1 MTYRGTN
8 ALVLGIP
15 RGGVLVAAEVARRIE
30 AELDVVITR
39 KLGVP
44 DEPELAM
51 GAMTANGEVYV
62 NEYTVAAH
70 DVTAEQ
76 LAAVIT
82 REAAE
87 AKVRE
92 ERFRGERLQRQIANR
107 TVIVVDDGLATGATM
122 RAALRALR
130 LVRPAR
136 LVAAVPVGP
145 PDTCQE
151 LQQEA
156 DEVVYLSA
164 PAAFSSVGAHYHDF
178 RPPADE
184 TVQQILQV
192 FDTGGYC
199 LPTLSPCQ

>member
-1 MTYRGTN
+1 MAKGPPRTREDTFQPFSGNPIWRRFLETSRVEEAESAPLFPDRHAAGACLAAALMTYHGTN

-15 RGGVLVAAEVARRIE
+15 RGGVLVAAEVARRLE

-51 GAMTANGEVYV
+51 GALTADGEVYV
-62 NEYTVAAH
+62 NEYTVTAH

-92 ERFRGERLQRQIANR
+92 ERFRGERPQRQIANR
-107 TVIVVDDGLATGATM
+107 
-122 RAALRALR
+122 
-130 LVRPAR
+130 
-136 LVAAVPVGP
+136 
-145 PDTCQE
+145 
-151 LQQEA
+151 
-156 DEVVYLSA
+156 
-164 PAAFSSVGAHYHDF
+164 
-178 RPPADE
+178 
-184 TVQQILQV
+184 
-192 FDTGGYC
+192 
-199 LPTLSPCQ
+199 